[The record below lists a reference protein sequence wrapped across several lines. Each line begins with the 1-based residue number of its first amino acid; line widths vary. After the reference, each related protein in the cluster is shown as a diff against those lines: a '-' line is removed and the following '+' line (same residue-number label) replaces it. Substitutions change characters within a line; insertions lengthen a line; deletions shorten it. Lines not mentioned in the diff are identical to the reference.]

1 MSSDFLEK
9 RAADTAKALR
19 AQVEQWLVV
28 AELEHKLATEKAVLA
43 DLHNEA
49 RGLSIRLP
57 DPRIVI
63 AEHEGETVAVVV
75 NKNGINDFEY
85 TYAEINPDA

>member
-1 MSSDFLEK
+1 MNDFHEK
-9 RAADTAKALR
+9 RAADIAKALR

-28 AELEHKLATEKAVLA
+28 ADLEHKLATEKALLEG
-43 DLHNEA
+43 LHNDA
-49 RGLSIRLP
+49 RSLSIRLP

-63 AEHEGETVAVVV
+63 AEYEGETIAVVV
-75 NKNGINDFEY
+75 DKQGIDGFTY